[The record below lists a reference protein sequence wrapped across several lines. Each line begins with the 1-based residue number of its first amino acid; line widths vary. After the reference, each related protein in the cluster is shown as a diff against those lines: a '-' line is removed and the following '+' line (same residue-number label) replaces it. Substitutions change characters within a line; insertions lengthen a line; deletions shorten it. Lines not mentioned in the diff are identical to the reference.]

1 MEMKFNLFE
10 YKTFSLQSLF
20 WYLLRLRLYDSA
32 LLLQS
37 VEIDM
42 MMTWLSPLEPESPA
56 TSSLQVGKEES
67 KQLADAGT
75 PYQCSGSV
83 TFETD
88 RDPWINTQ
96 D

>member
-1 MEMKFNLFE
+1 M
-10 YKTFSLQSLF
+10 T
-20 WYLLRLRLYDSA
+20 A

-75 PYQCSGSV
+75 TTSPHSALS
-83 TFETD
+83 
-88 RDPWINTQ
+88 
-96 D
+96 

>member
-1 MEMKFNLFE
+1 M
-10 YKTFSLQSLF
+10 T
-20 WYLLRLRLYDSA
+20 A

-75 PYQCSGSV
+75 RFYISIECSELILKSYR
-83 TFETD
+83 F
-88 RDPWINTQ
+88 R
-96 D
+96 